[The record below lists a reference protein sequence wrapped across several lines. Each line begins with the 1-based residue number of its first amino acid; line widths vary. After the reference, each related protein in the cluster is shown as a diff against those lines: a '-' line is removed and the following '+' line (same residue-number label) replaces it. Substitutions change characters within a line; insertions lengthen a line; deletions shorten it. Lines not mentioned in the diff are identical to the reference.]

1 MNMKQ
6 RNLDE
11 YLKEIGR
18 AELLTIDD
26 ERELVKAVQE
36 KGVNCDEMKR
46 LEKADARF
54 VVSVANQY
62 QNKGLTIWE
71 LIDAGIEGLR
81 KAAMKYK
88 LDNDIKFIDYAVW
101 WIRQSILQEVES
113 RK

>member
-1 MNMKQ
+1 MKE
-6 RNLDE
+6 RNFEE
-11 YLKEIGR
+11 YLQEISR
-18 AELLTIDD
+18 AELLTID
-26 ERELVKAVQE
+26 EEHELVKAVQA
-36 KGVNCDEMKR
+36 KGVDCDEMKR

-71 LIDAGIEGLR
+71 LIEAGTEGLR

-88 LDNDIKFIDYAVW
+88 FENDFKFMSYAVW
-101 WIRQSILQEVES
+101 WIRQSIIQEIES

>member
-81 KAAMKYK
+81 KATMKYK

>member
-62 QNKGLTIWE
+62 QNKILTIWE

>member
-101 WIRQSILQEVES
+101 WIRQSILQEIES